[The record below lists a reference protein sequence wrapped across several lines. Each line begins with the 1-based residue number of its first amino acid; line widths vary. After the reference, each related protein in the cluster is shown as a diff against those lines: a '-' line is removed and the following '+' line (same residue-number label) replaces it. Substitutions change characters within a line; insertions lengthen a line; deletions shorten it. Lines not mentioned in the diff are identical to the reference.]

1 MKTRSLFAALT
12 ASAAA
17 FVFAGLVVACS
28 TPAEGRVDA
37 AKLDPTTFAPVSDM
51 LLYRCGSLD
60 CHGSKYRNFRLVGFG
75 ASRLD
80 PSATSDGASTQA
92 NETAYNYQGLVALE
106 PEKMAEV
113 AANKGAT
120 MGELTFVRKGRGQE
134 DHKGDTRIVVGDD
147 ADKCLVSW
155 FAGAVD
161 QSACSRSIPANVPR
175 STPTIP
181 VDAGTD

>member
-1 MKTRSLFAALT
+1 MKNRPFLTSLAVS
-12 ASAAA
+12 ASA
-17 FVFAGLVVACS
+17 FVLVGFGVACS
-28 TPAEGRVDA
+28 TPSEGRVNSA
-37 AKLDPTTFAPVSDM
+37 TLDPTTFEPVSGM

-80 PSATSDGASTQA
+80 ATAKSSDSLTSPA
-92 NETAYNYQGLVALE
+92 EVAYNYQGFVALE
-106 PEKMAEV
+106 TEKMAEV

-120 MGELTFVRKGRGQE
+120 MGELTVVRKGRGQE
-134 DHKGDTRIVVGDD
+134 EHKGDTRIVVGDD

-161 QSACSRSIPANVPR
+161 TASCKRASAK
-175 STPTIP
+175 
-181 VDAGTD
+181 